1 MKTRWH
7 DWLLLSSSLQCNHQA
22 TALKT
27 SSGKGDLQCSAT
39 NAGDWVCI
47 VLLFPNSEKAWSA
60 FVVLFPF
67 WMEWS
72 PKQLIITQSSSDHQ
86 VIIPGI
92 GRRCRYAWPATGSS
106 SSNIILTQM
115 LQKYKPRHRFTINLG
130 SSAYT
135 HGLWSVIS
143 DHHLIIILFSPSTN
157 DHLILWFSS
166 PTSDHLVF
174 TINHRS
180 SYDHHLIFAIKIWS
194 LMTQLRRRLS
204 DHLGWLSTRTTQRW
218 KSSSF
223 SDVDNNVIILMLAC
237 MQ

>member
-1 MKTRWH
+1 MVTS
-7 DWLLLSSSLQCNHQA
+7 LLLSSSLQCNHIHQA

-47 VLLFPNSEKAWSA
+47 LLLFPSSEKTWSA

-72 PKQLIITQSSSDHQ
+72 PKQLIISQSSSDHQ

-106 SSNIILTQM
+106 SSNIILTAH
-115 LQKYKPRHRFTINLG
+115 KCYKNTKHATGSPSTLDHQLINL
-130 SSAYT
+130 A
-135 HGLWSVIS
+135 S
-143 DHHLIIILFSPSTN
+143 DNPLIIILFLPSTSNHPWYIWPLISDQWSPSDNHLVFAINLWSSTICLVCH
-157 DHLILWFSS
+157 HLIFWFSS

-174 TINHRS
+174 T
-180 SYDHHLIFAIKIWS
+180 
-194 LMTQLRRRLS
+194 S
-204 DHLGWLSTRTTQRW
+204 DHPMINIW
-218 KSSSF
+218 
-223 SDVDNNVIILMLAC
+223 
-237 MQ
+237 